1 MVSHVGNADIVLYML
16 FSYRL
21 IAIGLYANM

>member
-1 MVSHVGNADIVLYML
+1 MVSHVGDAGIVLYML
-16 FSYRL
+16 FLYRL